1 MKEFWLAGACH
12 SKQKKSHNNKGI
24 TGGVSSSTLGI
35 LNFTSAF
42 ILLGAGTGL
51 ATLTLLMEY
60 AFVWFGRRHLS
71 AWDKKGCCTL
81 VSMVSLLFLHTCP
94 SLSSLHI
101 RHHGQFVIA
110 AYTSAWSVCH
120 CCTHVNMV
128 SLSLLH
134 ARHRSQFV
142 IATHTSAWSVS
153 FSAHSS
159 AWSMFHCCTNVTI
172 DGLLLL
178 HTHQHGQFRGRGLQ
192 IEKDSLKCVNVY

>member
-81 VSMVSLLFLHTCP
+81 VSMVSLLLPYTHVSMVRLLLLHT
-94 SLSSLHI
+94 
-101 RHHGQFVIA
+101 RQHGQ
-110 AYTSAWSVCH
+110 
-120 CCTHVNMV
+120 CTLVSMV
-128 SLSLLH
+128 SVLSLLTCQH
-134 ARHRSQFV
+134 GQCF
-142 IATHTSAWSVS
+142 IA
-153 FSAHSS
+153 AHSS
-159 AWSMFHCCTNVTI
+159 AWLVCYCR
-172 DGLLLL
+172 L
-178 HTHQHGQFRGRGLQ
+178 HTLQHG
-192 IEKDSLKCVNVY
+192 